1 MESFKTIFNRKS
13 KITLIEKKYKD
24 SSAEPSEEII
34 SDEEK
39 VAETFNNFSI
49 NIVPNFKIPN
59 NHNCDMDF
67 QKTNNPVLNAINKC
81 RYHSSIVMINSKIEP
96 ESIFS
101 FTTVQYDDV
110 LRKIKNLNVS
120 KASQQSD
127 IPTKILIKNSEYFS
141 LYFHKNINF
150 CLEQSVFPHVL
161 KLADVAP
168 ICKKKSKASKD
179 NYRPVSTLSNISK
192 VYERCIC
199 DQIKI

>member
-1 MESFKTIFNRKS
+1 MKRIRLGNRFLNTKSDFDHKAYNTQRKLCVSLIRQAKKQFLSHLNTNVVTENKTFWKTLKPFLTDKVKTKS

-24 SSAEPSEEII
+24 SSTEPSEEII

-39 VAETFNNFSI
+39 VAEIFNFFV
-49 NIVPNFKIPN
+49 NIVPNLKIPN

-67 QKTNNPVLNAINKC
+67 QKTDDPVLNAINKY

-110 LRKIKNLNVS
+110 FRKIKNLNIS

-127 IPTKILIKNSEYFS
+127 IPTEILIENSE
-141 LYFHKNINF
+141 
-150 CLEQSVFPHVL
+150 
-161 KLADVAP
+161 
-168 ICKKKSKASKD
+168 
-179 NYRPVSTLSNISK
+179 
-192 VYERCIC
+192 
-199 DQIKI
+199 